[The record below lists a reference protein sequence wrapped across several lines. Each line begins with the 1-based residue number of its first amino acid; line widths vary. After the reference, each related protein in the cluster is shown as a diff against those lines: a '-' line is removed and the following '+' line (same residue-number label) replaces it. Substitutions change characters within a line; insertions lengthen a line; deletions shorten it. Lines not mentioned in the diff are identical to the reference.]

1 MQTKPLTSV
10 PPVLVAVV
18 LTWLVLVTPC
28 ELVGL
33 WDASGSPGTSDG
45 KGPRVTLR
53 SYVVPN
59 HGRLELL
66 IDRAWRDKVGQPP
79 KELPPTIA
87 FTPHR
92 GSAWKVLITALWSPD
107 GRDWSEQR
115 EPIREMLLER
125 AELALPESVETE
137 VELQEISGEGLFG
150 YLTYPLT
157 DKGLVATEPEPGDY
171 RYLCDGLIGV
181 SELLLVVTVLFQEK
195 DEAVREAAVAMLESA
210 KQRK

>member
-1 MQTKPLTSV
+1 MQTKPLTCI
-10 PPVLVAVV
+10 PPVV
-18 LTWLVLVTPC
+18 LGVTLIWLVLVTPC
-28 ELVGL
+28 EVVGV
-33 WDASGSPGTSDG
+33 WEAGGAPGSSDG
-45 KGPRVTLR
+45 KGPKVTLR
-53 SYVVPN
+53 SYAVPN

-66 IDRAWRDKVGQPP
+66 IDRTWRDKVGQPP

-87 FTPHR
+87 FTPDR

-150 YLTYPLT
+150 HLTYPLT
-157 DKGLVATEPEPGDY
+157 DKDLVATEPEPGDY
-171 RYLCDGLIGV
+171 RYLCKGLIGV

-195 DEAVREAAVAMLESA
+195 DEGVREAVVAMLVSA

>member
-66 IDRAWRDKVGQPP
+66 VDRTWRDEVGQPP
-79 KELPPTIA
+79 KELPPTIV

-92 GSAWKVLITALWSPD
+92 GSAWEVLITALWSPD
-107 GRDWSEQR
+107 GRDWSKQR
-115 EPIREMLLER
+115 ERIREMLLES
-125 AELALPESVETE
+125 AAQALPESVEKE

-150 YLTYPLT
+150 YLTHPLT
-157 DKGLVATEPEPGDY
+157 DKDLLATEPEPGDY
-171 RYLCDGLIGV
+171 RYLCKGLVGV
-181 SELLLVVTVLFQEK
+181 SELLLVVTVLYQEK
-195 DEAVREAAVAMLESA
+195 EEGVREAVLPMLESA